1 MPFAFDAND
10 WPIVPARSFAELK
23 VGEIFRAPS
32 RTLTDAH
39 ASAFQAVSCD
49 NHPIHYDMGYANRYG
64 HSAPVVHGLQVLA
77 FTAPGATLL
86 PHNFGAI
93 FIAFTELSARF
104 LIEVHAGD
112 TLYSALEIVS
122 LTPMGD
128 KARSRPRSPYTIR
141 GESWSCPDTTNTCCG
156 PPDSAARPSPP
167 MRSGAAKRLFFLA
180 ASIVLS
186 FLLHQLSCRKQ

>member
-1 MPFAFDAND
+1 MTISFNATDWHVVPERRFD
-10 WPIVPARSFAELK
+10 ELK
-23 VGEIFRAPS
+23 VGEVFRAPS

-39 ASAFQAVSCD
+39 AAAFQVVSCD
-49 NHPIHYDMGYANRYG
+49 NHPIHYDVGYAQRFG

-86 PHNFGAI
+86 PHNFGSI

-104 LIEVHAGD
+104 LKEVHAGD

-128 KARSRPRSPYTIR
+128 KGEVRTSVTVHNQR
-141 GESWSCPDTTNTCCG
+141 GE
-156 PPDSAARPSPP
+156 
-167 MRSGAAKRLFFLA
+167 L
-180 ASIVLS
+180 VLS
-186 FLLHQLSCRKQ
+186 GSHSYLLKTA

>member
-1 MPFAFDAND
+1 MPFTFDAND

-49 NHPIHYDMGYANRYG
+49 NHPIHYDVGYARRYG

-112 TLYSALEIVS
+112 TLYAALEIVS
-122 LTPMGD
+122 LIPMGD
-128 KARSRPRSPYTIR
+128 KGEVATEVTVHNQR
-141 GESWSCPDTTNTCCG
+141 GE
-156 PPDSAARPSPP
+156 
-167 MRSGAAKRLFFLA
+167 L
-180 ASIVLS
+180 VLS
-186 FLLHQLSCRKQ
+186 GHHNYLLRTT